1 MTYQLKTIK
10 VLLVEDNLADVRL
23 VRELF
28 LEVEACEFE
37 LAHVDSLDAALTMLD
52 RNAFDVMLLDLSL
65 PDSQG
70 LHGVNHILHVAPHLP
85 IVVLSGIND
94 AELAIQAVQAGA
106 QDYLVKGQGDGN
118 LLSRALHYAIERK
131 RTQERLTYLAQ
142 YDQLTDLP
150 NRSLFNERL
159 AVGLKQA
166 QRHHRNL
173 TLMFLDL
180 DHFKDINDT
189 LGHSAGDRLLQ
200 DVAKRLQHCVRAE
213 DTIARLGGDE
223 FTIIMNEV
231 HQRQDSATVA
241 EKILDAL
248 SHPFMLENEEV
259 FVTTSIGIA
268 SFPQSGSDPETL
280 IRHADTALYR
290 AKSEGRSN
298 YQFFE
303 VAMNQAVSERMSMIN
318 ALRHATKRDEFFL
331 YYQPLINARSGE
343 VFGMEALLRWQ
354 HPERGLIP
362 SDEFVPLLEETG
374 LILSV
379 GEWVIREACR
389 QNRLW
394 QEAGLESL
402 TVSVNLSVRQF
413 HKRDLLD
420 VVTSAIADTGIRPQ
434 QLQLE
439 ITESVLL
446 ERSHAV
452 NKTMTRLRDIGVKLA
467 IDDFGTG
474 YSSLSYLKQYPF
486 DTLKFDRSFIQGITS
501 TDNGAAIVAA
511 VINLGHS
518 LGMTVVAEGVESQ
531 RQLTILHDRDCDQ
544 FQGYLFSQP
553 MSAENC
559 TRWLLQNTM
568 QSFSSLLQP
577 QHFSNSGV
585 TP

>member
-1 MTYQLKTIK
+1 MSTELTTIK
-10 VLLVEDNLADVRL
+10 VLLVEDSPADARL
-23 VRELF
+23 VREMF
-28 LEVEACEFE
+28 LDIKASEFE
-37 LAHVDSLDAALTMLD
+37 LSHVDSLNAVFDVLD
-52 RNAFDVMLLDLSL
+52 KHSFDVMLLDLSL
-65 PDSQG
+65 PDAQG
-70 LHGVNHILHVAPHLP
+70 LQAVNHILTIAPQLP
-85 IVVLSGIND
+85 IVVLSGIDD
-94 AELAIQAVQAGA
+94 AELSLQAVQAGA

-118 LLSRALHYAIERK
+118 LLRRALRYAIERK
-131 RTQERLTYLAQ
+131 RTQDRLTYLAQ

-150 NRSLFNERL
+150 NRTLFNERL
-159 AVGLKQA
+159 ATGLKRA
-166 QRHHRNL
+166 QRHRRNL

-200 DVAKRLQHCVRAE
+200 DVARRLRHCVRDE

-223 FTIIMNEV
+223 FTIIMSEV
-231 HQRQDSATVA
+231 QHRQDSATVA

-248 SHPFMLENEEV
+248 SHPFVLDDEEV

-268 SFPQSGSDPETL
+268 GFPQSGGDPETL

-303 VAMNQAVSERMSMIN
+303 VEMNLAVSERMNMIN

-331 YYQPLINARSGE
+331 YYQPLIHAHSGE

-362 SDEFVPLLEETG
+362 SDEIVPLLEETG
-374 LILSV
+374 LILPV
-379 GEWVIREACR
+379 GEWVLREACR
-389 QNRLW
+389 QNRIW
-394 QEAGLESL
+394 QEAGLQSL
-402 TVSVNLSVRQF
+402 IVSVNLSVRQF
-413 HKRDLLD
+413 HIRNLID
-420 VVTSAIADTGIRPQ
+420 VVNSAITEAGISPQ

-446 ERSHAV
+446 ERSLAA
-452 NKTMTRLRDIGVKLA
+452 NKTLTRLRDIGVKLA

-474 YSSLSYLKQYPF
+474 YSSLSYLKQYQF

-501 TDNGAAIVAA
+501 ADNSAAIVAS

-518 LGMTVVAEGVESQ
+518 LGMTVVAEGVETQ
-531 RQLTILHDRDCDQ
+531 QQLTILHDRECDQ
-544 FQGYLFSQP
+544 FQGYLFGHP
-553 MSAENC
+553 MSAESC
-559 TRWLLQNTM
+559 TRWLLQNTAR
-568 QSFSSLLQP
+568 SFSSL
-577 QHFSNSGV
+577 G
-585 TP
+585 

>member
-1 MTYQLKTIK
+1 MSNELTTIK
-10 VLLVEDNLADVRL
+10 VLLVEDNPADARL
-23 VRELF
+23 VREMF
-28 LEVEACEFE
+28 LEIKASEFE
-37 LAHVDSLDAALTMLD
+37 LVQVESLKAGLNVLESDV
-52 RNAFDVMLLDLSL
+52 FDVMLLDLSL

-70 LHGVNHILHVAPHLP
+70 LNAVNHILSIAPHLP
-85 IVVLSGIND
+85 IVVLSGIDD
-94 AELAIQAVQAGA
+94 AELSLQAVQTGA

-118 LLSRALHYAIERK
+118 LLSRALRYAIERK

-159 AVGLKQA
+159 SAGLKQA
-166 QRHHRNL
+166 QRHNREL

-189 LGHSAGDRLLQ
+189 LGHSAGDKLLQ
-200 DVAKRLQHCVRAE
+200 DVARRLRNCVRAE

-231 HQRQDSATVA
+231 QQRKDSATVA

-248 SHPFMLENEEV
+248 SHPFVLEGEEV
-259 FVTTSIGIA
+259 FITTSIGIA
-268 SFPQSGSDPETL
+268 SFPQSGKDPETL

-303 VAMNQAVSERMSMIN
+303 AEMNHAVSERMSMIN
-318 ALRHATKRDEFFL
+318 SLRHAAKRGEFFL
-331 YYQPLINARSGE
+331 YYQPLIHARAGE

-362 SDEFVPLLEETG
+362 SSEFIPLLEETG
-374 LILSV
+374 LILPV
-379 GEWVIREACR
+379 GEWVLREACQQIR
-389 QNRLW
+389 TW
-394 QEAGLESL
+394 QKAGLAPL

-413 HKRDLLD
+413 HKRDLVD
-420 VVTSAIADTGIRPQ
+420 VVTNAIDEAGINPQ

-439 ITESVLL
+439 VTESVLL

-452 NKTMTRLRDIGVKLA
+452 NKTLTRLQDIGVKLA

-474 YSSLSYLKQYPF
+474 YSSLGYLKQYPF
-486 DTLKFDRSFIQGITS
+486 DTLKFDRSFIQGITN

-531 RQLTILHDRDCDQ
+531 QQLTILHDRKCDQ
-544 FQGYLFSQP
+544 FQGFLFGHP

-559 TRWLLQNTM
+559 THWLLQN
-568 QSFSSLLQP
+568 SARAFSSLGL
-577 QHFSNSGV
+577 S
-585 TP
+585 